1 MRGTADM
8 RGVADMRG
16 TANKCGAAN
25 IRGTANIRGGEKSRS
40 SYLNNITK
48 SRHSGTSGCGGIADC
63 FPFPHTP
70 NPYTLRDNTTRK
82 NNYII
87 IFALFA

>member
-1 MRGTADM
+1 MRGAADMCGTVNMCGTADM
-8 RGVADMRG
+8 RG
-16 TANKCGAAN
+16 TAKMC
-25 IRGTANIRGGEKSRS
+25 GTANIRGGEKSRS

-48 SRHSGTSGCGGIADC
+48 SRYSGTPGCSGIADC

-70 NPYTLRDNTTRK
+70 NPYTLRDNTARK